1 MYIFFYFGKNIP
13 LEDTGGIC
21 MRKKHKVSIFIC
33 FLVLLVASFMYGYFM
48 MDKKISQK
56 PDTDEISSVE
66 HKENDRKKNMN
77 MHDDMELIKEDD
89 DCISPNTSVERRTYY
104 KKCGHTVINVNKVDN
119 NIINMQKN
127 QLENYL
133 KENYT
138 NIRLVSFSAEKIVLY
153 EEKNCLCMNHYVIGE
168 SQGKIAIYKIDENG
182 ERVLD
187 RIFNDAPVSM
197 LKEID
202 QEKIKEGIVV
212 DSEDELSNVL
222 ENFIS

>member
-1 MYIFFYFGKNIP
+1 MLF
-13 LEDTGGIC
+13 
-21 MRKKHKVSIFIC
+21 RS
-33 FLVLLVASFMYGYFM
+33 
-48 MDKKISQK
+48 
-56 PDTDEISSVE
+56 
-66 HKENDRKKNMN
+66 
-77 MHDDMELIKEDD
+77 
-89 DCISPNTSVERRTYY
+89 ERRTYY
-104 KKCGHTVINVNKVDN
+104 KKCGHTVINVDKVDN

-138 NIRLVSFSAEKIVLY
+138 NIRLVSFSVEKIVLY
-153 EEKNCLCMNHYVIGE
+153 EEKDCLCMNHYVIGE

-197 LKEID
+197 LKEVD